1 MKLNLN
7 VPVTDSAPLDI
18 TLEEN
23 SRLFI
28 VGPNGSGK
36 SALIQHAVTSLG
48 SQNVRR
54 ISAHRQTW
62 LQSGAIDMT
71 PQSRRQFGTQHTTIQ
86 ARGDS
91 RWADQNAQAQLSSV
105 LFDLV
110 AKDNEQARRIAAQGR
125 AKNYSEIERI
135 VDCEPGVFDEIN
147 NLIALA
153 GLAIAIE
160 NSEGEELLARRIAS
174 KETYSIAQMSDG
186 ERNAVILAAN
196 VLTVNAGILLLIDE
210 PERHLHRSIIE
221 PFLTA
226 LFAQRPDC
234 PFLVATHEINLPL
247 ANPEA
252 SVLMIRSCQWS
263 STNANTWDAKLIDS
277 DANLPEDIKRAILGS
292 RNRILFVE
300 GKQESLDVS
309 LYRALFPNTSVIP
322 VGGCDDV
329 VKTVDGLRNSED
341 HHDVQAFGLIDGDNR
356 NPEDHPKLV
365 ERGIYPLNSYS
376 VESLY
381 YCMAALNAVAHRQA
395 ESLGKNADEM
405 ADIAKNAA
413 IEALRQDGIAERMAA
428 RRSELKVRQA
438 TQSQMPDWKS
448 IQNQESFTMT
458 LRIGEWFAE
467 ELSRFK
473 NLLADN
479 DLENIIARYPV
490 RESDVLDKITAALEL
505 KNTKAYQDTLLAR
518 VRTDSDLAARLR
530 KYTGQLANEL
540 SRVKP

>member
-1 MKLNLN
+1 M
-7 VPVTDSAPLDI
+7 
-18 TLEEN
+18 
-23 SRLFI
+23 
-28 VGPNGSGK
+28 
-36 SALIQHAVTSLG
+36 H
-48 SQNVRR
+48 
-54 ISAHRQTW
+54 
-62 LQSGAIDMT
+62 
-71 PQSRRQFGTQHTTIQ
+71 
-86 ARGDS
+86 
-91 RWADQNAQAQLSSV
+91 
-105 LFDLV
+105 
-110 AKDNEQARRIAAQGR
+110 
-125 AKNYSEIERI
+125 
-135 VDCEPGVFDEIN
+135 CEPGVFDEIN

-196 VLTVNAGILLLIDE
+196 VLTVNAGTLLIIDE

-263 STNANTWDAKLIDS
+263 GTNANTWDAKLIDS
-277 DANLPEDIKRAILGS
+277 DANLLEDIKRAILGS

-300 GKQESLDVS
+300 GKQESLDVR
-309 LYRALFPNTSVIP
+309 LYRALFPNASIIP

-395 ESLGKNADEM
+395 ESLGKNADE
-405 ADIAKNAA
+405 
-413 IEALRQDGIAERMAA
+413 
-428 RRSELKVRQA
+428 
-438 TQSQMPDWKS
+438 
-448 IQNQESFTMT
+448 
-458 LRIGEWFAE
+458 
-467 ELSRFK
+467 
-473 NLLADN
+473 
-479 DLENIIARYPV
+479 
-490 RESDVLDKITAALEL
+490 
-505 KNTKAYQDTLLAR
+505 
-518 VRTDSDLAARLR
+518 
-530 KYTGQLANEL
+530 
-540 SRVKP
+540 

>member
-1 MKLNLN
+1 MQLNLN

-18 TLEEN
+18 TLEDN

-36 SALIQHAVTSLG
+36 SALIQHAVTSMG
-48 SQNVRR
+48 SQNIRR

-71 PQSRRQFGTQHTTIQ
+71 PQSRRQFGTQHTSRQ

-91 RWADQNAQAQLSSV
+91 RWSDQDAQSQLSSV

-125 AKNYSEIERI
+125 AKNYLEIERI
-135 VDCEPGVFDEIN
+135 VHCEPGVFDEIN

-196 VLTVNAGILLLIDE
+196 VLTVNAGTLLIIDE

-263 STNANTWDAKLIDS
+263 GTNANTWDAKLIDS

-300 GKQESLDVS
+300 GKQESLDVR
-309 LYRALFPNTSVIP
+309 LYRALFPNASIIP

-405 ADIAKNAA
+405 ADIANNAA

-438 TQSQMPDWKS
+438 IQSQMPDWKS

-458 LRIGEWFAE
+458 LTIGEWFAE

-490 RESDVLDKITAALEL
+490 RESNVLDKITAALEL

-530 KYTGQLANEL
+530 KYTGPLANEL